1 MQGSGS
7 FGYKYISVEEST
19 AANVLYCNGTLVHL
33 AADQIPKGFAV
44 SYEPLCCV
52 LGQAPA
58 GFAMSYKS
66 LASINIQDNSGHH
79 PLSASKFMF
88 PELNLVLANMPSLLL
103 HQAFGKNYL
112 KFCLHSIK
120 IEDIGL
126 YRENA
131 IAIQGVMCSTS
142 QCELRSTF
150 PNLCV
155 TNVIHIVTYYTLL
168 VSARF
173 IDASRY
179 LSRDSIQ
186 FASIAIL

>member
-44 SYEPLCCV
+44 SYKPLCTWPSSGKVHDELQVSCIV
-52 LGQAPA
+52 IHKHPRQLRSSSSVCQQIYVPRTKFSLG
-58 GFAMSYKS
+58 K
-66 LASINIQDNSGHH
+66 I
-79 PLSASKFMF
+79 
-88 PELNLVLANMPSLLL
+88 PSLLL
-103 HQAFGKNYL
+103 HQAFGNNYL

-131 IAIQGVMCSTS
+131 IAIQDESGDS
-142 QCELRSTF
+142 
-150 PNLCV
+150 NGG
-155 TNVIHIVTYYTLL
+155 NV
-168 VSARF
+168 
-173 IDASRY
+173 
-179 LSRDSIQ
+179 
-186 FASIAIL
+186 